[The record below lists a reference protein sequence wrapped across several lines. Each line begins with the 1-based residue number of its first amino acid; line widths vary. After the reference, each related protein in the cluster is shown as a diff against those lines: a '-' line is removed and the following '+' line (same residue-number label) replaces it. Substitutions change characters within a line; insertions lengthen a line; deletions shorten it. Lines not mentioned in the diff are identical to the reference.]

1 MYLFANSQHEG
12 SVAFPLQASDFAKDV
27 DGMFTFIFFV
37 SLFFFV
43 VINVL
48 MVYFVMKYRRKG
60 ERLPEKSPS
69 HHMGMELA
77 WTILPSFIL
86 VYMFVA
92 GAFGY
97 LKMRTPPEEAKSV
110 ERTID
115 VRAFKYGWQFI
126 YPDGN
131 ITTELHLAKDV
142 PVRFRIKASDALH
155 SFYIREFRVKMDCVP
170 GRYTECWVTPRITR
184 TPEECVI
191 VDADGNMTRGD
202 KEPFHL
208 QCAEYCGEGH
218 SQMRTEWKDN
228 GDGTGVWRLPVYVHD
243 CSFEELVK
251 YTKWKDGEY
260 SRWENGKHYYDT
272 LGCSGCHALEDAPQK
287 LGPNFKKDNWG
298 ITREFTDGTTAKYDD
313 AYVAESINYSTK
325 KIVKGYPGQMPKFE
339 INDERLTYL
348 LDFIKN
354 PSEDTVKTKVK
365 DLKKDEG
372 PKEEGGGSNEPKSTP
387 EKTEENK

>member
-1 MYLFANSQHEG
+1 MQLFGNQHEG
-12 SVAFPLQASDFAKDV
+12 SFSFPLPASDFAKDV
-27 DGMFTFIFFV
+27 DGAYAFIFWV

-43 VINVL
+43 LINVL
-48 MVYFVMKYRRKG
+48 MVYFVVKYRRREGHK
-60 ERLPEKSPS
+60 PEKSPS
-69 HHMGMELA
+69 HHMGIELA

-86 VYMFVA
+86 VYMFVS

-155 SFYIREFRVKMDCVP
+155 SFYIREFRIKMDCVP
-170 GRYTECWVTPRITR
+170 GRFTECWVTPRLTR
-184 TPEECVI
+184 TPDECVA
-191 VDADGNMTRGD
+191 VDADGNMIRGE

-228 GDGTGVWRLPVYVHD
+228 GDGTGFWRLPVYVHD

-251 YTKWKDGEY
+251 FTKWKETEY
-260 SRWENGKHYYDT
+260 TRWENGKHYYDT
-272 LGCSGCHALEDAPQK
+272 LGCSGCHAVENQPQK
-287 LGPNFKKDNWG
+287 LGPNFKASNWG
-298 ITREFTDGTTAKYDD
+298 ITREFADGSTATFDES
-313 AYVAESINYSTK
+313 YVAESINYSTA
-325 KIVKGYPGQMPKFE
+325 KIVRGYPAQMPKYD
-339 INDERLTYL
+339 INDERLSYL
-348 LDFIKN
+348 IDFIKS
-354 PSEDTVKTKVK
+354 PTEDKAPTKVK
-365 DLKKDEG
+365 DLKAEDEAG
-372 PKEEGGGSNEPKSTP
+372 KAAAP
-387 EKTEENK
+387 ESDASATDADQKQ